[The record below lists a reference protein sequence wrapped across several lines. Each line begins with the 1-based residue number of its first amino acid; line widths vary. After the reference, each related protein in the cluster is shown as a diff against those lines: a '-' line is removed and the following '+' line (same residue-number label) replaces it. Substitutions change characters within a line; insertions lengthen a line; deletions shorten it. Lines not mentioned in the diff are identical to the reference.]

1 MTGGKA
7 SDIPGELDA
16 RARLRI
22 GVAGLGVA
30 LAVATLVAAV
40 GPGLRQPL
48 FDLYQSIT
56 PAPAVSRR
64 VHVVVIDADSLR
76 NVGGWPWSRFYLARL
91 VEQISNRGAA
101 AIGVDI
107 LLPEPDRQ
115 DPAQFAGIYPELP
128 PAVAA
133 DVRRLP
139 SMDAV
144 FARVIGRSAVVL
156 ARAGVRPGSFDAL
169 DRADAPLPPEAAF
182 SGQAPR
188 NMLAFP
194 TVVANLPLLDGA
206 PLGHGLINGD
216 PDADGVVR
224 RVPLVAR
231 AAGALTPGFA
241 LELVRVAERK
251 PRIDLEGSDGRLEAV
266 RLAGRRIPS
275 TADGQLLLRFA
286 DWRVTQTTSAANVL
300 RKGAPADLFK
310 GQIVL
315 IGLTSAGAADLV
327 STPRAKS
334 VNGVYVQ
341 AQAVDAV
348 LRGSGLQRPAWTAVA
363 EWGLGLG
370 LVLAAWFG
378 IPRVPMTLAA
388 GIAAG
393 AGVAAVGGSWLAFA
407 NNLLVDPIPM
417 LAPGA
422 ATCAVMIV
430 LLYTE
435 GRRTQA
441 RLRAVLEAE
450 RRRAE
455 EHQQLLI
462 NELNHR
468 VKNTLATVQ
477 SIAVQTLRPD
487 RGAVEAREAFTSRLI
502 ALSTAHN
509 VLTAERWESAD
520 LADIAQMAVAP
531 FNEPPDAHVQV
542 EGPGLRLKPPH
553 ALAIAMALHELGTN
567 AVKFGALSI
576 PGGVVRLAWEEGA
589 GREVRMVWEESGG
602 PRVEAPT
609 RRGFG
614 TRLIQ
619 EGLARELR
627 GQVHVEHRPAGLRCE
642 IVFRRDLED

>member
-1 MTGGKA
+1 M
-7 SDIPGELDA
+7 
-16 RARLRI
+16 
-22 GVAGLGVA
+22 
-30 LAVATLVAAV
+30 
-40 GPGLRQPL
+40 
-48 FDLYQSIT
+48 
-56 PAPAVSRR
+56 
-64 VHVVVIDADSLR
+64 
-76 NVGGWPWSRFYLARL
+76 
-91 VEQISNRGAA
+91 
-101 AIGVDI
+101 
-107 LLPEPDRQ
+107 
-115 DPAQFAGIYPELP
+115 
-128 PAVAA
+128 
-133 DVRRLP
+133 
-139 SMDAV
+139 

-156 ARAGVRPGSFDAL
+156 ARAGVKPGSFDAL
-169 DRADAPLPPEAAF
+169 DSADAPLPPETTF

-188 NMLAFP
+188 DVLAFP

-216 PDADGVVR
+216 PDPDGVVR

-241 LELVRVAERK
+241 LELVRVAGRE
-251 PRIDLEGSDGRLEAV
+251 PQIHLEGDAGRLDAV
-266 RLAGRRIPS
+266 RLRGRRIPA

-286 DWRVTQTTSAANVL
+286 DWRSTQTTSAANVL

-310 GQIVL
+310 DQIVL
-315 IGLTSAGAADLV
+315 IGLTSAGTADLV
-327 STPRAKS
+327 STPRAKA

-348 LRGSGLQRPAWTAVA
+348 LRGSALQRPAWAALA
-363 EWGLGLG
+363 EWGLGLL
-370 LVLAAWFG
+370 LVLAAWLG
-378 IPRVPMTLAA
+378 IPRVPMPRATA
-388 GIAAG
+388 IAAG
-393 AGVAAVGGSWLAFA
+393 AAVTAIGGSWLAFA

-422 ATCAVMIV
+422 ATCAVMVV

-487 RGAVEAREAFTSRLI
+487 RGPVEAREAFISRLI

-509 VLTAERWESAD
+509 LLTAERWESAD
-520 LADIAQMAVAP
+520 LADIAEMAVAP
-531 FNEPPDAHVQV
+531 FNEPSGARVQV
-542 EGPGLRLKPPH
+542 EGPRLRLKPAH
-553 ALAIAMALHELGTN
+553 ALSIAMALHELGTN
-567 AVKFGALSI
+567 AAKFGALSI
-576 PGGVVRLAWEEGA
+576 PGGVVRLAWDEGS
-589 GREVRMVWEESGG
+589 GQEVRIVWEESGG
-602 PRVEAPT
+602 PPVGAPV
-609 RRGFG
+609 RKGFG

-619 EGLARELR
+619 EALARELR
-627 GQVHVEHRPAGLRCE
+627 GRVRMEHDPAGLRCE
-642 IVFRRDLED
+642 IAFRRETED